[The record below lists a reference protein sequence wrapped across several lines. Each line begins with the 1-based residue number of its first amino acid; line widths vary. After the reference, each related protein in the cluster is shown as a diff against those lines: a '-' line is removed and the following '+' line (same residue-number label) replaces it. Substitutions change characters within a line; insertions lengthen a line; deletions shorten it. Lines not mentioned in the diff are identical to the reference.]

1 MSRTTATTVMP
12 FLEAVAEGL
21 PRARL
26 DELLGEPDRIRT
38 RPAES
43 LLDDDDWWPRA
54 IALHLLG
61 RDDEVTTPGLSP
73 DDRTEDGQMIPL
85 IEKVMILKGSEFFKN
100 FPGADLAGI
109 ASLADVVHVE
119 PGEVVF
125 EQGDEGDAFYVVV
138 QGSIK
143 ISRGQTLLAT
153 LGPREGFGEMAILDR
168 DTRSATATA
177 SEATTML
184 RLDRDSFDRVVEQNP
199 VVARGIY
206 RVLTGRLRNTLAQV
220 AAG

>member
-1 MSRTTATTVMP
+1 
-12 FLEAVAEGL
+12 
-21 PRARL
+21 
-26 DELLGEPDRIRT
+26 
-38 RPAES
+38 
-43 LLDDDDWWPRA
+43 
-54 IALHLLG
+54 
-61 RDDEVTTPGLSP
+61 
-73 DDRTEDGQMIPL
+73 MIPL
-85 IEKVMILKGSEFFKN
+85 IEKVMILKGSEFFRN

-109 ASLADVVHVE
+109 ASLADVVHFDAN
-119 PGEVVF
+119 EVVF

-138 QGSIK
+138 TGSIR
-143 ISRGQTLLAT
+143 IIRGQTELAR

-177 SEATTML
+177 AEDTTLL

-206 RVLTGRLRNTLAQV
+206 RVLTERLRNTLAQI